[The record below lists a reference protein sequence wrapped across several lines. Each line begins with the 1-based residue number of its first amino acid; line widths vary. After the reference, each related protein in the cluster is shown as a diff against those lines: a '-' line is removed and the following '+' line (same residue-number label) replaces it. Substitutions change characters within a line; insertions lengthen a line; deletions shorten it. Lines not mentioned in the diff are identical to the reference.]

1 MAKSEITLRFLHD
14 QADIRRVVHLQREVW
29 GDDLTVPD
37 HLLLA
42 SIHGG
47 GLLIGAFDGGEM
59 VGFVFGFPAF
69 DRGEAGLVWRHHSHM
84 LAVVPEKRDAGIG
97 FALKR
102 AQWQWVRQQGLDR
115 ITWTF
120 DPLQSRNAYLNIARL
135 GAVANTYLPEYYGEM
150 TDAIN
155 AGMPSDRFRV
165 DWWVNSPR
173 VADRLDRQ
181 PRRPLE
187 LGDYFSAGAEILN
200 PTRLAPSGFPE
211 PPEGTWSVA
220 ELAKTLDPGAAAA
233 PENPPFYL
241 VEIPPDFQTLK
252 AADRNL
258 ALRWRMHTREIFQRL
273 LEQGYLVTDF
283 VYMRGE
289 SPRSFYLL
297 SDGERQIGAFRKK
310 GGSKN

>member
-1 MAKSEITLRFLHD
+1 MARSEIALRFLHD
-14 QADIRRVVHLQREVW
+14 QADIRRVVELQLEIW
-29 GDDLTVPD
+29 GGDLAVPD
-37 HLLLA
+37 HMLLA

-47 GLLIGAFDGGEM
+47 GLLIGAFDGDEM
-59 VGFVFGFPAF
+59 IGFVFGFPAF
-69 DRGEAGLVWRHHSHM
+69 DATDDGPAWRHHSHM
-84 LAVVPEKRDAGIG
+84 LAVVPGRRDAGIG

-102 AQWQWVRQQGLDR
+102 AQWQWVRQQGLER

-135 GAVANTYLPEYYGEM
+135 GAVTETYLPEYYGEM

-173 VADRLDRQ
+173 VVDRLKKN

-200 PTRLAPSGFPE
+200 PTRLAASGFPE
-211 PPEGTWSVA
+211 PPGETWSMADLPEALEV
-220 ELAKTLDPGAAAA
+220 GA

-241 VEIPPDFQTLK
+241 VEIPPDFQALK
-252 AADRNL
+252 DADRDL
-258 ALRWRMHTREIFQRL
+258 ALRWRIHTREIFTRL
-273 LEQGYLVTDF
+273 LGQGYLVTDF

-297 SDGERQIGAFRKK
+297 SDGERQIGAFRK
-310 GGSKN
+310 GS

>member
-1 MAKSEITLRFLHD
+1 MAKPDVRYRFLHD
-14 QADIRRVVHLQREVW
+14 QADIRAVVDLQRAVW
-29 GDDLTVPD
+29 GDDLAVPD

-47 GLLIGAFDGGEM
+47 GLLIGAFEGDEM

-69 DRGEAGLVWRHHSHM
+69 DRDEDGLAWRHHSHM
-84 LAVVPEKRDAGIG
+84 LAVVPGKRDAGIG

-135 GAVANTYLPEYYGEM
+135 GAVASAYLPEYYGEM

-155 AGMPSDRFRV
+155 AGLPSDRFRV

-173 VADRLDRQ
+173 VADRLDKS

-200 PTRLAPSGFPE
+200 PTRLALSGFPE
-211 PPEGTWSVA
+211 PPEATWSLS
-220 ELAKTLDPGAAAA
+220 ELADSLGSEA
-233 PENPPFYL
+233 PAGPEQPPFFL
-241 VEIPPDFQTLK
+241 VEIPPQFQSLK
-252 AADRNL
+252 DADPDL
-258 ALRWRMHTREIFQRL
+258 ALRWRLHTREIFQRL
-273 LEQGYLVTDF
+273 LGQGYLVTDF

-297 SDGERQIGAFRKK
+297 SDGERRLGAFRKK
-310 GGSKN
+310 GGSQN